1 MRVTFIFFPSYI
13 FTYHTL
19 QEVFD
24 KKVLCVFIFER
35 PIYLYIIYTEFNLL
49 HRRKRC
55 SLNEVSLFRSI
66 VLCIFCFSLTI
77 WLFYVSFVFRSR
89 FNCFM
94 YILCFV
100 HDLTVFM
107 YLLCLVDDS
116 TVLCIFSCFVH
127 DSTVLWSF
135 VVEVSKIWCSMPP
148 RTTSRTTCW
157 ALWNNTVN
165 QTKSRTYDV
174 GYFSP

>member
-100 HDLTVFM
+100 HDLTV
-107 YLLCLVDDS
+107 
-116 TVLCIFSCFVH
+116 LCIFCV
-127 DSTVLWSF
+127 SF
-135 VVEVSKIWCSMPP
+135 TIWLFLCIFCVSLTIRLFYVSF
-148 RTTSRTTCW
+148 RVSFTIR
-157 ALWNNTVN
+157 LF
-165 QTKSRTYDV
+165 YDLL
-174 GYFSP
+174 S